1 MGPDYPLIVHDYRT
15 LPGEFDGPV
24 FIWDVDKTYL
34 TTPFSSLRGLL
45 RIPMEFAVDK
55 RAVPGMPEILRGLRR
70 GPGPGFACAPLYFVT
85 ASPPLLRGVLEQ
97 KMLLDGVEHD
107 GITFKDWGRI
117 LKQGRPRRLREQ
129 MGFKLCAL
137 LEGRR
142 RRPMAAEYLFGDDVE
157 QDADAFH
164 LYARLI
170 HGELSVCEADATMA
184 NAGVSKADRQAAL
197 ALVNQLPLERG
208 RVKRIFIH
216 LERRTPP
223 EKFLH
228 FGKVVAPVKSAFQLG
243 LALYALGLIDSDVV
257 LQCREAVF
265 SGKGPHRSDLDAD
278 LADAIERRLL
288 TGKKA
293 RKLNL

>member
-70 GPGPGFACAPLYFVT
+70 GPGPGFACSPLYFVT

-129 MGFKLCAL
+129 MGFKICAL
-137 LEGRR
+137 LEGRL
-142 RRPMAAEYLFGDDVE
+142 RRPLAAEYLFGDDVE
-157 QDADAFH
+157 QDAEAFH
-164 LYARLI
+164 IYARMI
-170 HGELSVCEADATMA
+170 HGELSVCEADTTMA
-184 NAGVSKADRQAAL
+184 CAGVSKADRQAAL
-197 ALVNQLPLERG
+197 ALIDRLPLERG
-208 RVKRIFIH
+208 RVKGIFIH

-228 FGKVVAPVKSAFQLG
+228 YGKIVVPVKSAFQLG
-243 LALYALGLIDSDVV
+243 LALYARVRVDSDAV

-265 SGKGPHRSDLDAD
+265 SGEEAHRSDLDAD
-278 LADAIERRLL
+278 LADAIARRLI

-293 RKLNL
+293 RTLEL